1 MGLQKYGQSWSV
13 WYDLWL
19 FMYGVKHS
27 AGAKKFEVV
36 ESVLR
41 FTEQLPKDQNYR
53 LFFDNW
59 FSTFPLLINLYS
71 MGTLATATSRSNR
84 IPGCP
89 LMADFTDGKVQA
101 KEVLAIVSIWIH
113 RYVFWNG
120 FIIKTWLWFQ
130 HFQV

>member
-1 MGLQKYGQSWSV
+1 MVRAGQSGMI
-13 WYDLWL
+13 YDFLCIVL
-19 FMYGVKHS
+19 STVLVPKNLES
-27 AGAKKFEVV
+27 V

-71 MGTLATATSRSNR
+71 MGILATATSRSNR

-101 KEVLAIVSIWIH
+101 KEVLAIVSI
-113 RYVFWNG
+113 
-120 FIIKTWLWFQ
+120 
-130 HFQV
+130 